1 MQPLQHSADLLGRY
15 SALLCDIWGVVHNG
29 VAVFPDA
36 LEALAEFR
44 RAGGAVVLISNSPR
58 PSPGVCAQLD
68 GLGVSSDLYDAVV
81 TSGDTIKTLLA
92 ARPGV
97 RVFHLGP
104 ERDRN
109 LMDGLDL
116 ELVDIESA
124 ECVLCS
130 GLVDDESET
139 PDDYEGLLGDLAG
152 RGLRMYCANPDRVV
166 HRGENLIY
174 CAGAL
179 ASRYA
184 EIGGEVVMAGKPY
197 APIYDLAFEKL
208 TRRLGK
214 CPDRSEVLAIGD
226 GVPTDLA
233 GAAGAGLDM
242 LFVTSGI
249 HGLEVGD
256 TLDQP
261 EPEAL
266 DRFVSSVLDELPA
279 LKLVGTQARLRW

>member
-15 SALLCDIWGVVHNG
+15 PALLCDIWGVVHNG

-36 LEALAEFR
+36 LEALDAYR
-44 RAGGAVVLISNSPR
+44 SAGGAVVLISNSPR

-68 GLGVSSDLYDAVV
+68 GLGVCSTLYDAVV

-97 RVFHLGP
+97 RVYHLGP
-104 ERDRN
+104 DRDRN

-116 ELVDIESA
+116 ELVDIDSA

-139 PDDYEGLLGDLAG
+139 PDDYEELLGDLA
-152 RGLRMYCANPDRVV
+152 RRNLRMYCANPDRVV

-179 ASRYA
+179 AARFTDV
-184 EIGGEVVMAGKPY
+184 GGDVVMAGKPF

-208 TRRLGK
+208 TERMGT
-214 CPDRSEVLAIGD
+214 CPDRSDVLAIGD

-256 TLDQP
+256 SLDRP
-261 EPEAL
+261 DPEAL
-266 DRFVSSVLDELPA
+266 DRFVAGVLDDLPG
-279 LKLVGTQARLRW
+279 LKLVGTQTRLRW

>member
-58 PSPGVCAQLD
+58 PSPGVRAQLD

-116 ELVDIESA
+116 ELVDIDAA

-139 PDDYEGLLGDLAG
+139 PDDYEQLLGELAD

-166 HRGENLIY
+166 HRGERLIY

-184 EIGGEVVMAGKPY
+184 EIDGEVVMAGKPY
-197 APIYDLAFEKL
+197 APIYYLAFDKL
-208 TRRLGK
+208 TLHLGT
-214 CPDRSEVLAIGD
+214 CPDRSDVLAIGD

-266 DRFVSSVLDELPA
+266 DRFVAGVLDEIPA